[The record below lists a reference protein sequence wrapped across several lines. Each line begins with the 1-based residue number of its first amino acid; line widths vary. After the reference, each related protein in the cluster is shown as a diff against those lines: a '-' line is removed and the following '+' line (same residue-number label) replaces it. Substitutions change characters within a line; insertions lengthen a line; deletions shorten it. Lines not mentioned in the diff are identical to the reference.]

1 MKDLK
6 RYLIMAKP
14 YWGLLVLTVA
24 ALIGVSAVSLVTP
37 EMVRRL
43 TAMLTEGTATK
54 ERVITYAVILLAAY
68 VAKVFLTFISKFTK
82 RLGNLSEI

>member
-54 ERVITYAVILLAAY
+54 ERVIT
-68 VAKVFLTFISKFTK
+68 
-82 RLGNLSEI
+82 

>member
-37 EMVRRL
+37 
-43 TAMLTEGTATK
+43 
-54 ERVITYAVILLAAY
+54 
-68 VAKVFLTFISKFTK
+68 
-82 RLGNLSEI
+82 